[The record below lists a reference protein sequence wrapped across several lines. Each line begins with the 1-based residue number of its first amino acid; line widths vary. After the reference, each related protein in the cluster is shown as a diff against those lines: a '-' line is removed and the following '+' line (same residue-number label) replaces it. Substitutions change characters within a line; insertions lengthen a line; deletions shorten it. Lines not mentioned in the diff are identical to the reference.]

1 MATLET
7 VITLR
12 DKFTNTI
19 QHMTGSTNQLTSGL
33 DNLQAA
39 TAHTGT
45 ALAGVAGAVNRL
57 NGGFAGGGNAVQQ
70 AGGSLMGFAGLAVK
84 AAGRAAAAM
93 SNIQTALSV
102 VSLADEYAQT
112 AARLAL
118 MNDGLQS
125 AAQLQNMIFH
135 SAMNARVAYQ
145 ASADAAARM
154 GVLAGKAFSGNR
166 EMISFLEQVNK
177 QFALSGTSAAGTQ
190 TAMLQLEQA
199 MSAGVLRGQ
208 ALNTVLEQAPTIVKT
223 IAKYLNVSTGELQT
237 MAEEGRITSDIVK
250 SAMLNAAAETNAA
263 FENLPVTFGQ
273 AFTMAG
279 NVAYQAFT
287 PVWEAVGRIAD
298 NKNLG
303 SMLNLLYPA
312 LLLTGTAIAGVI
324 NGVSWLAAVVGNVL
338 GYAFSWVTAIAV
350 IGFQAITA
358 AIPFVLAA
366 VLGLTAGWAVLNAVK
381 LYNIVTDAMIA
392 AYAWMQVAAIM
403 AVNAVIAAYRW
414 LVLALVS
421 AKVLWT
427 IATGGATVA
436 QTALAVATWLLTAP
450 LLTIAAIIVGV
461 VVAALAVWG
470 LASVN
475 LRDIFADAMDF
486 MIDACESGVNTMAR
500 MINSL
505 AGIINKASGGLNA
518 LFGTNI
524 GTLDYVGTV
533 DFQGAKKW
541 SGHVR
546 EGKVMEN
553 VTSGLKGI
561 FAMPDLSIEANS
573 FNPGKFD
580 PANAETAENTE
591 GIHDAMGILDEDI
604 QYMRDIA
611 DREYISQ
618 TKYSTVKIDMSGMA
632 TTVYNKGD
640 LDGYIDG
647 LGQYISDRMSNAA
660 EGVHEG

>member
-33 DNLQAA
+33 DNLQVA

-84 AAGRAAAAM
+84 AAGRAVAAM

-145 ASADAAARM
+145 MLADAAARM
-154 GVLAGKAFSGNR
+154 GVLAGEAFSGNR

-199 MSAGVLRGQ
+199 MSTGVLRGQ

-237 MAEEGRITSDIVK
+237 MADEGRITSDIVK

-287 PVWEAVGRIAD
+287 PVWEAVGRIAG

-381 LYNIVTDAMIA
+381 LYNIVTDAMLA
-392 AYAWMQVAAIM
+392 AYAWMQVAAIT

-553 VTSGLKGI
+553 VTGGLKGI
-561 FAMPDLSIEANS
+561 FAMPDLSTEANS

-580 PANAETAENTE
+580 PANAETAENTG